1 MPVVVCPQKGDG
13 LKDNGPILL
22 KYNQFPPLLREEVGE
37 QRGLFRLSN
46 KVTTSKKEVRERAPQ
61 NDLLDLTA
69 LVTLRTCR
77 ALLRRACW
85 LSVSLESAGW
95 EQVGDL
101 RLALLTFIQRL

>member
-46 KVTTSKKEVRERAPQ
+46 KVTTSKKEVR
-61 NDLLDLTA
+61 
-69 LVTLRTCR
+69 
-77 ALLRRACW
+77 
-85 LSVSLESAGW
+85 
-95 EQVGDL
+95 
-101 RLALLTFIQRL
+101 